1 MQRFLVYFFS
11 LQLLL
16 FVGSCSSDF
25 RKISRGSIV
34 YQVDYPEQKNNAF
47 LYNILPKETE
57 ISFQDG
63 VIKNDISQA
72 NLFNFML
79 IDCNNKYLDLY
90 HQYGD
95 DGYNVKMNENE
106 INSMIHNL
114 PKYSIKFIS
123 ESRDIAGLKA
133 QKAIATS
140 KDNPNDKIELWY
152 TEEIEIPNPN
162 WYNPY
167 RDVPGVLLVYSVT
180 QFGIK
185 MNYKA
190 ISFSKTKAGAI
201 NEQLSIPTKGS
212 LIDYNEYTA
221 KMSQLFQSFQ

>member
-123 ESRDIAGLKA
+123 ETRDIAGLKA

-212 LIDYNEYTA
+212 LIDYNEYSA

>member
-114 PKYSIKFIS
+114 PKYAIKFIS

>member
-1 MQRFLVYFFS
+1 
-11 LQLLL
+11 L